1 MLSKKRRLVFI
12 FLCVVFFFFFL
23 YIDLPEQ
30 AYKSKLFQA
39 AYIASSANITFHLR
53 LHGGAFE
60 HSKNSPGKRKQFSLW
75 PWLCK
80 AFIRLCCSRQYYI
93 FIPKYWQDSDFSTS
107 TAWGEILVIFCF
119 LPPASPQRMMVCF
132 MLNSTQLIESAPIVK
147 KIFVF

>member
-1 MLSKKRRLVFI
+1 MPKDCFRKRRRLVFI
-12 FLCVVFFFFFL
+12 FVCVFFFFFL

-107 TAWGEILVIFCF
+107 TAWGRNTCHF
-119 LPPASPQRMMVCF
+119 
-132 MLNSTQLIESAPIVK
+132 
-147 KIFVF
+147 FVFYHLPHLKEWWFVSC